1 VVVFIVE
8 ANFLLQEDELVTLW
22 IGTLPSGPILS
33 SERVYSLLGHF
44 P

>member
-8 ANFLLQEDELVTLW
+8 ANFLLQEVELVTLW
-22 IGTLPSGPILS
+22 IVTLPSGPILS
-33 SERVYSLLGHF
+33 SERVYSVLGHF